1 MENVGVDGPNVR
13 RRPGRLIKSFSE
25 WIEHEPKEKWAL
37 LHDKGGA
44 RYGIMTTNLAEVYN
58 WVLCGSRSMP
68 LVVIVEFYIYR
79 TTQYFRE
86 RYPKAEKV
94 FKDHRLIYG
103 QKFFEYMD
111 KANKKAAGHRV
122 RNMGVAEHRFE
133 GYVTPEL
140 LDAATD
146 RKHRSYFSAVL
157 GCSLGQ
163 FRARVPMETM
173 VLDPRW
179 LPRLCASGLLPLA
192 RLVEGERP
200 RFSYDFSLLAAL
212 VDRWRPKTHTLH
224 LTVGEMVPTLQ
235 DVSYLLGLPLRGD
248 AMGPTDVGQG
258 WRDDLLDR
266 FGRVQRSSTAQAYR
280 EFAPTHTGG
289 PPKWWILQFKADGI
303 RVGATE
309 YEVARHLEAYVLWLM
324 GWVMFCSSA
333 GSFVP
338 KHLLPFA
345 RYVADGPLEAIPQ
358 FSWGS
363 AVLAVTYRG
372 LCTSCLKSSGAE
384 PIFGGCPLLLQ
395 LWAHERFQIG
405 RPAIVHSPYEVYIV
419 DDVDGP
425 TMGSLWCDR
434 RFAYAHVQTRKS
446 YPDFVGQFDVLRDD
460 EVRWEPYSVEAVGSR
475 APEGLSPLCVRDAEY
490 WRTCSP
496 QVFDIYVEEH
506 AVHRVLRQLG
516 LFQKIVVPRSLLP
529 PHVHRFT
536 RQGQSVGQLW
546 APRLAEFV
554 AKWTTALDH
563 VVLEG
568 RPHDDAAWG
577 HFLRWYLPRTRVR
590 ILSTPQELPRR
601 TPSVTDSYPT
611 QRDQGASLAHDV
623 VRQIHAEALSY
634 SRSFLTMAP
643 QQHKAAY
650 DKIVELCKR
659 VSRSLSCCDDDV
671 GFPPQQ
677 PMFRAPAPTP
687 PPPGPVPLYAQTTPM
702 TYPPPGTQYGTHAGS
717 SSRPPPYY
725 QDAFVAGTSSR
736 PAPYYQD
743 SFAAGTSRPRPLE
756 WGYDAGTT
764 PDDSYGAGHAAHSPP
779 GVAEQMAQSLFASP
793 THDELGYS
801 QLHDAPPGATQQSD
815 RNYGRRCFKCPDLD
829 NDFMPCTFLE
839 WIDTPSAPAW
849 PRRIPQET
857 ESKGRYMVRMD
868 EAREAERQAI
878 LQRERQLRQKQI
890 RLDGKN
896 KQLNRRRENLVAR
909 EIELKRREDEL
920 KRRQD
925 LLRAAEQ
932 RGRTDQGTS
941 SSKGDKKGTN
951 IRFTQ

>member
-1 MENVGVDGPNVR
+1 MGANFQKQFKSKKLTTLFKRLCSQNQEKKFNVLWKKLDEHTKKQAAELRSRGVNVEDEEPIAMENVGVDGPNVR

-37 LHDKGGA
+37 LHDEGGA

-58 WVLCGSRSMP
+58 WVLRASRSMP
-68 LVVIVEFYIYR
+68 LVGIVEFYIYR

-133 GYVTPEL
+133 VLCRDKGRRGGNHERHVQECVLYNNHCVCSCHKPRLYHRPCTHVIAACQEAGGLNAHMFVSPYYMKDAIYHTWKSEIYGFAMAGNFTSIPDGAPDFIPNPHPDMKQQIGRRKTRRIRNNMDDAEAGPRVVICSRCNEFGHSYKKCKSTGQGTVSNIPETGSSRQVIMRTNDFNHSVAM
-140 LDAATD
+140 DAATD

-157 GCSLGQ
+157 GCLLGQ

-179 LPRLCASGLLPLA
+179 VPRLRASGLLPLA

-200 RFSYDFSLLAAL
+200 RFSYDFSLLATL
-212 VDRWRPKTHTLH
+212 VDRWRPETHTLH
-224 LTVGEMVPTLQ
+224 LTVGEMAPTLQ

-266 FGRVQRSSTAQAYR
+266 FGRVQRRSTAQAYR

-289 PPKWWILQFKADGI
+289 PPKWWILQFKADDI

-363 AVLAVTYRG
+363 AVLAATYRG

-395 LWAHERFQIG
+395 LWVHERFQIG
-405 RPAIVHSPYEVYIV
+405 RPAIVHSPYEAYIV
-419 DDVDGP
+419 NDVDGP

-490 WRTCSP
+490 WRTRSP
-496 QVFDIYVEEH
+496 LVFDIYVEEH
-506 AVHRVLRQLG
+506 AVHRVLRQLD
-516 LFQKIVVPRSLLP
+516 LFQEIVVPRSLLP

-546 APRLAEFV
+546 APRLAEFM

-590 ILSTPQELPRR
+590 VLSTPQELPRR

-611 QRDQGASLAHDV
+611 QRDQL
-623 VRQIHAEALSY
+623 
-634 SRSFLTMAP
+634 
-643 QQHKAAY
+643 
-650 DKIVELCKR
+650 
-659 VSRSLSCCDDDV
+659 
-671 GFPPQQ
+671 
-677 PMFRAPAPTP
+677 
-687 PPPGPVPLYAQTTPM
+687 
-702 TYPPPGTQYGTHAGS
+702 
-717 SSRPPPYY
+717 
-725 QDAFVAGTSSR
+725 
-736 PAPYYQD
+736 
-743 SFAAGTSRPRPLE
+743 
-756 WGYDAGTT
+756 
-764 PDDSYGAGHAAHSPP
+764 
-779 GVAEQMAQSLFASP
+779 
-793 THDELGYS
+793 
-801 QLHDAPPGATQQSD
+801 
-815 RNYGRRCFKCPDLD
+815 
-829 NDFMPCTFLE
+829 
-839 WIDTPSAPAW
+839 
-849 PRRIPQET
+849 PRR
-857 ESKGRYMVRMD
+857 
-868 EAREAERQAI
+868 
-878 LQRERQLRQKQI
+878 
-890 RLDGKN
+890 
-896 KQLNRRRENLVAR
+896 
-909 EIELKRREDEL
+909 
-920 KRRQD
+920 
-925 LLRAAEQ
+925 
-932 RGRTDQGTS
+932 
-941 SSKGDKKGTN
+941 
-951 IRFTQ
+951 